1 MNIHQNPFQPAF
13 RPTGFELCRRPAG
26 LDIKKIRETIRNK
39 TGERLPKDNDA
50 VLRKAAELGIIRP
63 SHGFVIGEG

>member
-1 MNIHQNPFQPAF
+1 MNIHQNPFQPAVH
-13 RPTGFELCRRPAG
+13 PSGLDLCRIPAG
-26 LDIKKIRETIRNK
+26 REIRKIRDAIREK
-39 TGERLPKDNDA
+39 TGQRPPKDNDA